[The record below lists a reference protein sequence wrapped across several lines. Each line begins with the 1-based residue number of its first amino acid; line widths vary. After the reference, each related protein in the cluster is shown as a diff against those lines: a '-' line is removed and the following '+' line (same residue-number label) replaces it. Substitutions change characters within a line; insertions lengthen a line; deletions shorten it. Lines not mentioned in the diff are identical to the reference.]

1 MNRTCYNYM
10 LIDPSTQEARYV
22 GKAVDIEERL
32 DEHLKPS
39 NLEAFTHKNNWIK
52 QVLAGGFKPEI
63 TILETHDS
71 DEEAFA
77 AEKFWIAYFRSIG
90 VRLTNSTDGGEGSTG
105 AKRSAETRKLLSDK
119 AKLRD
124 YSSWVP
130 PNKQVH
136 YIIFGVE
143 LRKCKLCKESKPLKD
158 YTKRTP
164 DGNSH
169 QTYCKP
175 CRADYQGS
183 YRIANPPT
191 LLTPEEHAVI
201 RQENH
206 KKSSETLKRTYQN
219 RPELKAQLS
228 KQRSKAIQG
237 VNVITKEVIT
247 FSSALEAKSAGFQNS
262 NIGQAI
268 KLNKAYR
275 GYTWSFI
282 QETL

>member
-1 MNRTCYNYM
+1 MNRTCYNYL
-10 LIDPSTQEARYV
+10 LIDPTTQEGRYV
-22 GKAVDIEERL
+22 GKSVNPDDRL
-32 DEHLKPS
+32 SDHTKPS
-39 NLEAFTHKNNWIK
+39 ELEAHNHKNNWIK
-52 QVLAGGFKPEI
+52 QVLSKGFEPEVYV
-63 TILETHDS
+63 LETHES

-90 VRLTNSTDGGEGSTG
+90 CRLTNSTDGGEGATG
-105 AKRSAETRKLLSDK
+105 AKRSEETRKKISDK

-124 YSSWVP
+124 WSNYVP
-130 PNKQVH
+130 HNKQTH
-136 YIIFGVE
+136 YIFYGVE
-143 LRKCKLCKESKPLKD
+143 FRKCGVCKISKPLAFFTWDK
-158 YTKRTP
+158 KS
-164 DGNSH
+164 NKF
-169 QTYCKP
+169 QAKCKK
-175 CRADYQGS
+175 CRAEFQAEYKA
-183 YRIANPPT
+183 ANPPT

-206 KKSSETLKRTYQN
+206 KKSSETLKQTYQN

-237 VNVITKEVIT
+237 VNVVTKEVIT

>member
-32 DEHLKPS
+32 AEHLKPS

-124 YSSWVP
+124 WSNYVP
-130 PNKQVH
+130 HNKQTH
-136 YIIFGVE
+136 YIFYGVE
-143 LRKCKLCKESKPLKD
+143 FRKCGVCKISKPLEFFTWDK
-158 YTKRTP
+158 KS
-164 DGNSH
+164 NKF
-169 QTYCKP
+169 QAKCKS
-175 CRADYQGS
+175 CRAEFQSEYKA
-183 YRIANPPT
+183 ANPPT

-206 KKSSETLKRTYQN
+206 KKASETLKKTYEA
-219 RPELKAQLS
+219 RPELKVQLS

-237 VNVITKEVIT
+237 VNVVTKEVIT